1 MAASGRPFLQVEAQK
16 LQQAHYL
23 ISIRSAYRVIS
34 DSLAAPGFAYLKTR
48 ITCVKR
54 DASDEIETQRIRAA
68 VSEPC
73 DSASLERPVRQLLAD
88 KISGNQAESA
98 LGAGSSCGAQSG
110 GKLSSAMALHLVH
123 QAAFCVNGLRNQRSL
138 TQKGFELSSEQ
149 LACSKGLYSM
159 PI

>member
-23 ISIRSAYRVIS
+23 ISIRSALRVIS
-34 DSLAAPGFAYLKTR
+34 DSLAAPGFALLNAADRLMSGKSAATV
-48 ITCVKR
+48 T
-54 DASDEIETQRIRAA
+54 SDQRILCLHCRSAA
-68 VSEPC
+68 
-73 DSASLERPVRQLLAD
+73 ASVQ
-88 KISGNQAESA
+88 SGDGRFATLNRMQR
-98 LGAGSSCGAQSG
+98 LSCGTPSQ
-110 GKLSSAMALHLVH
+110 KLASANLGH